1 MEQRANGSWVIFLS
15 FFIAY
20 LLAIVPF
27 PEWAMNYRPQWV
39 AMVLIYWAM
48 ALPYRVGIGFAWV
61 AGLLMDILE
70 GSLLGLNALALALIA
85 YITLSLHQRL
95 RMFSSVQQSALVL
108 ALIGLHL
115 MMTHWMKIAAEQA
128 VSSDLLFLLGAL
140 SSAFVWPWMFVLL
153 RQMRRGFSV
162 R

>member
-1 MEQRANGSWVIFLS
+1 MNQRHHAGWVIFLC
-15 FFIAY
+15 FFLAY

-27 PEWAMNYRPQWV
+27 PDWAMNYRPQWV

-70 GSLLGLNALALALIA
+70 GSLLGINALALAIIA

-95 RMFSSVQQSALVL
+95 RMFSSLQQSGVVL

-128 VSSDLLFLLGAL
+128 VDADLFFLLAAV
-140 SSAFVWPWMFVLL
+140 SSAFIWPLMFVLL
-153 RQMRRGFSV
+153 RQMRRSFGV
-162 R
+162 C

>member
-1 MEQRANGSWVIFLS
+1 MEPRAQGYWVILLS

-27 PEWAMNYRPQWV
+27 PEWALNYRPQWV
-39 AMVLIYWAM
+39 LIVLIYWIM

-61 AGLLMDILE
+61 AGLLLDILE
-70 GSLLGLNALALALIA
+70 GSLLGMHALAFAVTA
-85 YITLSLHQRL
+85 YMTLSLHQRL

-108 ALIGLHL
+108 ALIGLY
-115 MMTHWMKIAAEQA
+115 MMIVYWIKIITNQTVA
-128 VSSDLLFLLGAL
+128 SGLLFLLGAL
-140 SSAFVWPWMFVLL
+140 SSAFLWPWLFVFL
-153 RQMRRGFSV
+153 RQMRLSFGV

>member
-1 MEQRANGSWVIFLS
+1 MEPRAHALWIILVS
-15 FFIAY
+15 FFLAF

-39 AMVLIYWAM
+39 VMVLVYWSM

-61 AGLLMDILE
+61 VGLMTDILE
-70 GSLLGLNALALALIA
+70 GSMLGLNALALTVVV

-95 RMFSSVQQSALVL
+95 RMFSAVQQSALVL
-108 ALIGLHL
+108 ALVGLHML
-115 MMTHWMKIAAEQA
+115 MVHWMKIATNQT

-140 SSAFVWPWMFVLL
+140 SSAFLWPWVYVVL
-153 RQMRRGFSV
+153 RQLRVSFSV